1 MNMKFISKYLR
12 WMFGCSIVAML
23 INPLFLIVVRVGDFI
38 YAEEPIL
45 VLFYFI
51 SYVIVGSVVWY
62 LFRNKK
68 WKTQTFW
75 IWLVVNLV
83 LLAQVIC
90 WIRTI
95 GDGMTGLMF
104 LTAFGVG
111 SLLSALP
118 IGFYCYNHEFD
129 YPKGGFPVY
138 VEREAV
144 CMGDDCNDDKSIM
157 LSVNNIEDLAIQ
169 LKRKFLPNC
178 AGDVT
183 WFAHISNLDGPV
195 VFKIDIPVS
204 MFAKPKVYDVSP
216 TEWLH
221 EGVLLYMEYERGKCN
236 LKRKSLPYGQWV
248 CDESPCS

>member
-1 MNMKFISKYLR
+1 
-12 WMFGCSIVAML
+12 MFGCSIAAML
-23 INPLFLIVVRVGDFI
+23 INPLFLIVVRVGEFI
-38 YAEEPIL
+38 YAEEPIWI
-45 VLFYFI
+45 LFYLI

-62 LFRNKK
+62 LLREKK
-68 WKTQTFW
+68 WKMQAFL
-75 IWLVVNLV
+75 IWLTANLV
-83 LLAQVIC
+83 LLSFVIC
-90 WIRTI
+90 TLHTN
-95 GDGMTGLMF
+95 DGLTGLMIISSF
-104 LTAFGVG
+104 IWGTV
-111 SLLSALP
+111 LSAIP
-118 IGFYCYNHEFD
+118 IGFCCYKYD
-129 YPKGGFPVY
+129 YLMTSFHVY

-204 MFAKPKVYDVSP
+204 MFAKPKVYDVSQ

-221 EGVLLYMEYERGKCN
+221 EGTSLYLEYIYSEKLRQQTSSK
-236 LKRKSLPYGQWV
+236 
-248 CDESPCS
+248 

>member
-1 MNMKFISKYLR
+1 
-12 WMFGCSIVAML
+12 MFGCSIAAML
-23 INPLFLIVVRVGDFI
+23 INPLFLIVVRVGEFI
-38 YAEEPIL
+38 YAEEPIWI
-45 VLFYFI
+45 LFYLI

-62 LFRNKK
+62 LLREKK
-68 WKTQTFW
+68 WKMQAFL
-75 IWLVVNLV
+75 IWLTANLV
-83 LLAQVIC
+83 LLSFVIC
-90 WIRTI
+90 TLHTN
-95 GDGMTGLMF
+95 DGLTGLMIISSF
-104 LTAFGVG
+104 IWGTV
-111 SLLSALP
+111 LSAIP
-118 IGFYCYNHEFD
+118 IGFCCYKYD
-129 YPKGGFPVY
+129 YLKTTFHVY

-204 MFAKPKVYDVSP
+204 MFAKPKVYDVSQ

-221 EGVLLYMEYERGKCN
+221 EGTSLYLEYIYSEKLRQQTSSK
-236 LKRKSLPYGQWV
+236 
-248 CDESPCS
+248 